1 MSSVILVKNTLS
13 GSLIDRLHCDL
24 VCALGLGAIA
34 FCGSS
39 LELLESSLQC
49 GLVGLIAGVA
59 DLSDLDAL
67 LGRLNIRQTKHL
79 LRMGIC
85 HGKRK
90 IHRAEWYFSK
100 VYKELQAFF
109 EYFLCFF
116 V

>member
-67 LGRLNIRQTKHL
+67 LGRLILAKFTRNCKPFL
-79 LRMGIC
+79 NFFFAFL
-85 HGKRK
+85 
-90 IHRAEWYFSK
+90 YDSK
-100 VYKELQAFF
+100 
-109 EYFLCFF
+109 LCG
-116 V
+116 